1 MATDIHHLFGLTIIE
16 IESHVFAVYYML
28 VLVYDLRMNYNRTD
42 VRISVVD
49 GKDGENIMTLSRL
62 STCNIFDESI

>member
-1 MATDIHHLFGLTIIE
+1 
-16 IESHVFAVYYML
+16 ML

-49 GKDGENIMTLSRL
+49 GKDGENIMTLS
-62 STCNIFDESI
+62 FVYQ